1 MSVEYGNSARPAR
14 VACALASERLGNSLQ
29 ILSPCASSIKIVCGV
44 VQCDVVQCGAV
55 ESCSGIIMLLPIT
68 SSNVDPFSRARNARE
83 EGTQRCR
90 LVEGIV
96 LFNLDC

>member
-1 MSVEYGNSARPAR
+1 VSIEYGNSARPAH

-29 ILSPCASSIKIVCGV
+29 ILSPCASSSKFVCEV
-44 VQCDVVQCGAV
+44 VECDVVEFGEV
-55 ESCSGIIMLLPIT
+55 ECSGGIIMPLPIT
-68 SSNVDPFSRARNARE
+68 TSNVDPFSRARNARE

-96 LFNLDC
+96 LFNLHC